1 MVLIPT
7 VISLLRAFKFLTFI
21 IPRNASHVLLVI
33 KYHIFTKII
42 WPFLALIISPVEL
55 LSENANQTAF
65 TDQDA

>member
-7 VISLLRAFKFLTFI
+7 VISLFRAFKFLT
-21 IPRNASHVLLVI
+21 LLFLGLLHMFYLLSI
-33 KYHIFTKII
+33 IFTKII

-55 LSENANQTAF
+55 LSENANQTAL

>member
-21 IPRNASHVLLVI
+21 IPRNASHVLLV
-33 KYHIFTKII
+33 KYYFHKNNT

-55 LSENANQTAF
+55 LSENANQTAL

>member
-21 IPRNASHVLLVI
+21 IPRNASHVYLLSI
-33 KYHIFTKII
+33 IFTKII

-55 LSENANQTAF
+55 LSENANQTAL
-65 TDQDA
+65 TDQDV